1 MRKLIL
7 SAGLLLGL
15 FLASSVVVRAQC
27 DKTVKKDKDC
37 DNKAVAEVMEGD
49 LKKSAFAVQG
59 KCSMCEARIEKA
71 AKTVDGV
78 KKAMWDQESDMLTI
92 KHMAD
97 KDNMDDVH
105 KAIAKAG
112 HDTSKEMASDEAYA
126 SLPGC
131 CKYREE

>member
-1 MRKLIL
+1 MRKLVL

-15 FLASSVVVRAQC
+15 FLASSVVVNAQC

-37 DNKAVAEVMEGD
+37 DNKAVAEAMEGD

-71 AKTVDGV
+71 AKSVKGVEKASWNVD
-78 KKAMWDQESDMLTI
+78 KDMLTVMY
-92 KHMAD
+92 KKD
-97 KDNMDDVH
+97 KIDMNKVH
-105 KAIAKAG
+105 KAIADAG
-112 HDTSKEMASDEAYA
+112 HDTSEKKASDKSYA

-131 CKYREE
+131 CKYRSE